1 MNFGI
6 RGLGLLILVTALCW
20 INSATA
26 QSVGAPGDS
35 ARYVAAASGSLPSS
49 TIHRLEFHWEQKM
62 DEATW
67 LHIEAVKQSGV
78 SVHLWCL
85 TDGYPSADQSVA
97 ELQIKRYIVQESD
110 SPTLEYVEDG
120 DGQTILP
127 RHGYWPHLLPRAAEE
142 SERAHVFPP
151 AIRFLG
157 HRFVL
162 ESLGTRQPT
171 SAPNAKRLQL
181 PGNLE
186 IGAKYTV
193 RDTYQMRRH
202 DDEPVPLT
210 PYQPSDY
217 PVRMAAGQ
225 TTFNVPPD
233 HVDLVRFENVF
244 YSGDDPKTAPFPEL
258 LYRSNYLGPN
268 PDYLDEPGV
277 RTAFALQRALA
288 DRPELG
294 SSMSI
299 ETVMN
304 RFKAEF
310 QRSNYEARPTRLQT
324 ALAERPD
331 VALGRME
338 TLQRNIWSWEVLLS
352 TAVYQLGA
360 ESQGPPSAIVYEGRI
375 TTDKDLPLFNAATGA
390 QIPTHDQKARLDML
404 YGLMRGAARVTDKAW
419 GMAIYGQHNPPEI
432 YRALSYAYALGASY
446 FLFWTSDR
454 GHHVPYEE
462 QLAYSTFI
470 RSYARQHPD
479 RDLQRLKRSAEV
491 MILFPPGYT
500 IGTREP
506 MWWLPPL
513 HYEKRNAHG
522 LKIREIVSRV
532 AAEIERCYRQGV
544 AYDLAWEWPGI
555 DLSDY
560 REIVR
565 VREDGRIIVDSDE
578 EHATYNQPRWPARPA
593 GRAPGLTVTLSHEGG
608 RAPLFLVA
616 HAEVTEF
623 QAPVRFTPKRT
634 ADGVWQNTQVIWKL
648 YGPGEHTYASLSN
661 KYDHKSGLLPI
672 ELSEPG
678 EYRLRAAV
686 VDRAGRSTV
695 RWKTIRV
702 DPR

>member
-1 MNFGI
+1 MLMAGCSGSPSVL
-6 RGLGLLILVTALCW
+6 GLG
-20 INSATA
+20 
-26 QSVGAPGDS
+26 VGSPGDWAS
-35 ARYVAAASGSLPSS
+35 YLSVESGSLPASA
-49 TIHRLEFHWEQKM
+49 IRRLECYWERQVG
-62 DEATW
+62 EASW
-67 LHIEAVKQSGV
+67 LHLEAVKQSGV
-78 SVHLWCL
+78 TVNLWFL
-85 TDGYPSADQSVA
+85 TKGYPAGDRSVA
-97 ELQIKRYIVQESD
+97 ERQVRRYIVQESAG
-110 SPTLEYVEDG
+110 PALEFVRLG
-120 DGQTILP
+120 DGQTMLP
-127 RHGYWPHLLPRAAEE
+127 RHGYWPHLVPRARDE
-142 SERAHVFPP
+142 SESTFVFPRT
-151 AIRFLG
+151 IEFLG
-157 HRFVL
+157 HSFVL
-162 ESLGTRQPT
+162 ETMGARSPR
-171 SAPNAKRLQL
+171 SAPDAKRLHL
-181 PGNLE
+181 PIDLE
-186 IGAKYTV
+186 IGAKYSV
-193 RDTYQMRRH
+193 RDTFQERRH
-202 DDEPVPLT
+202 DNEPVSLI

-217 PVRMAAGQ
+217 PVRLAAGQ
-225 TTFNVPPD
+225 TTFNVPGD

-288 DRPELG
+288 DSPDLA
-294 SSMSI
+294 STLSI
-299 ETVMN
+299 ESVME
-304 RFKAEF
+304 RFKEEF
-310 QRSNYEARPTRLQT
+310 HRSNYQGRPTRLQT
-324 ALAERPD
+324 ALAERSD
-331 VALGRME
+331 VALGSMN
-338 TLQRNIWSWEVLLS
+338 TLQRNMWSWEVLLS
-352 TAVYQLGA
+352 TGVYQLSA

-390 QIPTHDQKARLDML
+390 QIPTHDQKARLDMI

-419 GMAIYGQHNPPEI
+419 GMAIYGQYNPPEI
-432 YRALSYAYALGASY
+432 YRALSYAYDLGASY
-446 FLFWTSDR
+446 FLFWTSDG

-462 QLAYSTFI
+462 QLAYSKFI

-565 VREDGRIIVDSDE
+565 VREDGRIIVDSE
-578 EHATYNQPRWPARPA
+578 EEQATYNQARWPARPA
-593 GRAPGLTVTLSHEGG
+593 GRAPGLTVTLSQDGG
-608 RAPLFLVA
+608 SAPLFLVA

-623 QAPVRFTPKRT
+623 QSPVRFTPKRT

-648 YGPGEHTYASLSN
+648 YGPGDDTYASLSN

-672 ELSEPG
+672 ELSKPG

-702 DPR
+702 EER